1 MTQATK
7 IKGITVTLIK
17 NQKTGEDSFGAPI
30 YSTERI
36 DVPNVLV
43 SPSSSDDIVNSTS
56 LYSKKAIYT
65 LAIPKGDMNEWEDT
79 YVEFFGYRWHT
90 FGFVQEG
97 IESMIPLDWN
107 KKVMV
112 ERYG

>member
-1 MTQATK
+1 MIQATK

-30 YSTERI
+30 YSTEKI
-36 DVPNVLV
+36 EVSNVLV
-43 SPSSSDDIVNSTS
+43 SPSSSDDIVNATS
-56 LYSKKAIYT
+56 LYSKKAVYT
-65 LAIPKGDMNEWEDT
+65 LGIPKGDTNDWEDT
-79 YVEFFGYRWHT
+79 IVEFFGHKWRT
-90 FGFVQEG
+90 FGFVQMG
-97 IESMIPLDWN
+97 IEELIPLDWN